1 MRITLLSSC
10 DTFRYLQTFRH
21 MPDSKEE
28 TMLPLKGLKVV
39 DLTTFLATP
48 TTGRVLGEWGA
59 DVIKV
64 EAFKGDP
71 CRTNQAVVFGMPSS
85 DEENLAF
92 DMANFHKR
100 FVALNLKSEKGL
112 EVMMKL
118 LSEADVFI
126 TNTRTK
132 SLAKMGL
139 DWESLHE
146 KFPRLIMGHGLGYG
160 KKGPEKDNAGFD
172 VTCYMGRGGVFGTTV
187 NKGDAPMIP
196 TNGYGDFQ
204 ASVFMAAGILA
215 ALLGREKTGEGDY
228 VTCALQHAAIY
239 ALSVGMISAQYGNPY
254 PKSRLE
260 VNNPLNNVFRSKDD
274 KWVVLCLPEYDRDW
288 PRIMKLI
295 GRDEL
300 AEHPEYSVC
309 DIVNEKGLAP
319 EVTKILDDGFA
330 QFTLQELLDMFHE
343 NDMPCEPAQTPV
355 DIYEDQNAILNEY
368 IKQVPYPNGPRWCP
382 TAPVQFEIGETAEL
396 VPTGKMGSETV
407 AVMKELG
414 YTDEEIQAAMD
425 EGAVKGDTDLAV
437 LQGKA

>member
-1 MRITLLSSC
+1 
-10 DTFRYLQTFRH
+10 
-21 MPDSKEE
+21 
-28 TMLPLKGLKVV
+28 
-39 DLTTFLATP
+39 
-48 TTGRVLGEWGA
+48 
-59 DVIKV
+59 
-64 EAFKGDP
+64 
-71 CRTNQAVVFGMPSS
+71 
-85 DEENLAF
+85 
-92 DMANFHKR
+92 
-100 FVALNLKSEKGL
+100 
-112 EVMMKL
+112 
-118 LSEADVFI
+118 
-126 TNTRTK
+126 
-132 SLAKMGL
+132 
-139 DWESLHE
+139 
-146 KFPRLIMGHGLGYG
+146 
-160 KKGPEKDNAGFD
+160 
-172 VTCYMGRGGVFGTTV
+172 
-187 NKGDAPMIP
+187 
-196 TNGYGDFQ
+196 
-204 ASVFMAAGILA
+204 MAAGILA

-288 PRIMKLI
+288 PRVMKLI

>member
-1 MRITLLSSC
+1 
-10 DTFRYLQTFRH
+10 
-21 MPDSKEE
+21 
-28 TMLPLKGLKVV
+28 MLPLEGIKVV

-64 EAFKGDP
+64 EAAKGDP
-71 CRTNQAVVFGMPSS
+71 GRVNQAVVFGMPAT
-85 DEENLAF
+85 DDENLGF
-92 DMANFHKR
+92 DMANMHKR
-100 FVALNLKSEKGL
+100 FISLNTKSEKGL
-112 EVMMKL
+112 EVMYKL
-118 LSEADVFI
+118 LSQADIFI
-126 TNTRTK
+126 TNMRTK
-132 SLAKMGL
+132 SLAHMGL
-139 DWESLHE
+139 DWETLHA

-160 KKGPEKDNAGFD
+160 KKGPEKDAAGFD

-204 ASVFMAAGILA
+204 CSMFLAAGLLA
-215 ALLGREKTGEGDY
+215 ALQGREKSGQGDY
-228 VTCALQHAAIY
+228 VTCALQHAGIY
-239 ALSVGMISAQYGNPY
+239 ALSTGMVSAQYGNPY

-288 PRIMKLI
+288 PRVMHLI

-300 AEHPEYSVC
+300 ADHPDYSVC
-309 DIVNEKGLAP
+309 ETVNAKGLAP

-330 QFTLQELLDMFHE
+330 QFTRDELLKMFKE
-343 NDMPCEPAQTPV
+343 NDMPCEPAQTPT
-355 DIYEDQNAILNEY
+355 DIYEDENALVNDY
-368 IKQVPYPNGPRWCP
+368 IVKVPYPKGGRWCP
-382 TAPVQFEIGETAEL
+382 TVPIQFELEETAPLE
-396 VPTGKMGSETV
+396 PTDKMGSSTE

-414 YTDEEIQAAMD
+414 YTDEEIAAAEAD
-425 EGAVKGDTDLAV
+425 GSVKGATDLAV

>member
-1 MRITLLSSC
+1 M
-10 DTFRYLQTFRH
+10 Q
-21 MPDSKEE
+21 
-28 TMLPLKGLKVV
+28 PLKGIKVV

-48 TTGRVLGEWGA
+48 ATGRVLGEWGA

-64 EAFKGDP
+64 EAAKGDP
-71 CRTNQAVVFGMPSS
+71 TRVNQAVVYGMPSS

-92 DMANFHKR
+92 DVANMHKR
-100 FVALNLKSEKGL
+100 CISLNLKNEKGL
-112 EVMMKL
+112 EVMHKL
-118 LSEADVFI
+118 LADADVFI
-126 TNTRTK
+126 TNTRAK
-132 SLAKMGL
+132 SLKKMGL
-139 DWESLHE
+139 DWETLHE
-146 KFPRLIMGHGLGYG
+146 KYPRLIMGHGLGYG

-288 PRIMKLI
+288 PRVMKLI

-355 DIYEDQNAILNEY
+355 DIYGDQNAILNEY

>member
-1 MRITLLSSC
+1 
-10 DTFRYLQTFRH
+10 
-21 MPDSKEE
+21 
-28 TMLPLKGLKVV
+28 MLPLKGLKVV

-146 KFPRLIMGHGLGYG
+146 KFPRLIMGHGIGYG
-160 KKGPEKDNAGFD
+160 KKGAEKDAAGFD

-204 ASVFMAAGILA
+204 CSLFLASGILA
-215 ALLGREKTGEGDY
+215 AVIGREQSGVGDY
-228 VTCALQHAAIY
+228 VTCSLQHAGIY
-239 ALSVGMISAQYGNPY
+239 ALSTGMVSAQYGNPY

-260 VNNPLNNVFRSKDD
+260 VNNPLNNVFHSKDD

-288 PRIMKLI
+288 PRVMHLI
-295 GRDEL
+295 GRDDL
-300 AEHPEYSVC
+300 AEHPDYSV
-309 DIVNEKGLAP
+309 
-319 EVTKILDDGFA
+319 
-330 QFTLQELLDMFHE
+330 
-343 NDMPCEPAQTPV
+343 DMPCEPAQTPL
-355 DIYEDQNAILNEY
+355 DIYEDENALVNEY
-368 IKQVPYPNGPRWCP
+368 IKQVPYPAGGRWCP
-382 TAPVQFEIGETAEL
+382 TAPVQFELSETAEL
-396 VPTGKMGSETV
+396 TPTDKLGSATED
-407 AVMKELG
+407 VMKELG
-414 YTDEEIQAAMD
+414 YTDEDIKAAMED
-425 EGAVKGDTDLAV
+425 GAVKGATDLAV

>member
-1 MRITLLSSC
+1 M
-10 DTFRYLQTFRH
+10 Q
-21 MPDSKEE
+21 
-28 TMLPLKGLKVV
+28 PLKGTKVV

-48 TTGRVLGEWGA
+48 ATGRVLGEWGA

-64 EAFKGDP
+64 EAAKGDP
-71 CRTNQAVVFGMPSS
+71 TRVNQAVVYGMPSS

-92 DMANFHKR
+92 DVANMHKR
-100 FVALNLKSEKGL
+100 CISLNLKNEKGL
-112 EVMMKL
+112 EVMHKL
-118 LSEADVFI
+118 LADADVFI
-126 TNTRTK
+126 TNTRAK
-132 SLAKMGL
+132 SLKKMGL
-139 DWESLHE
+139 DWETLHE
-146 KFPRLIMGHGLGYG
+146 KYPRLIMGHGLGYG

-288 PRIMKLI
+288 PRVMKLI

>member
-1 MRITLLSSC
+1 M
-10 DTFRYLQTFRH
+10 
-21 MPDSKEE
+21 E
-28 TMLPLKGLKVV
+28 PLKGIKVV

-64 EAFKGDP
+64 EAAKGDP
-71 CRTNQAVVFGMPSS
+71 TRVNQAVVYGMPSS

-92 DMANFHKR
+92 DVANMHKR
-100 FVALNLKSEKGL
+100 CISLNLKSEKGL
-112 EVMMKL
+112 EVMHKL
-118 LSEADVFI
+118 LAEADVFI

-139 DWESLHE
+139 DWESLHA
-146 KFPRLIMGHGLGYG
+146 KYPRLIMGHGLGYG
-160 KKGPEKDNAGFD
+160 KKGPEKDAAGFD

-204 ASVFMAAGILA
+204 ASMFLTAGILA
-215 ALLGREKTGEGDY
+215 ALIGREKTGQGDY

-288 PRIMKLI
+288 PRVMKLI

>member
-1 MRITLLSSC
+1 M
-10 DTFRYLQTFRH
+10 Q
-21 MPDSKEE
+21 
-28 TMLPLKGLKVV
+28 PLKGIKVV

-48 TTGRVLGEWGA
+48 ATGRVLGEWGA

-64 EAFKGDP
+64 EAAKGDP
-71 CRTNQAVVFGMPSS
+71 TRVNQAVVYGMPSS

-92 DMANFHKR
+92 DVANMHKR
-100 FVALNLKSEKGL
+100 CISLNLKNEKGL
-112 EVMMKL
+112 EVMHKL
-118 LSEADVFI
+118 LADADVFI
-126 TNTRTK
+126 TNTRAK
-132 SLAKMGL
+132 SLKKMGL
-139 DWESLHE
+139 DWETLHE
-146 KFPRLIMGHGLGYG
+146 KYPRLIMGHGLGYG
-160 KKGPEKDNAGFD
+160 KKGPEKNNAGFD

-288 PRIMKLI
+288 PRVMKLI

>member
-1 MRITLLSSC
+1 
-10 DTFRYLQTFRH
+10 
-21 MPDSKEE
+21 
-28 TMLPLKGLKVV
+28 MLPLKGLKVV

-118 LSEADVFI
+118 LSEADIFI

-139 DWESLHE
+139 DWESLHA
-146 KFPRLIMGHGLGYG
+146 KFPRLIMGHGIGYG
-160 KKGPEKDNAGFD
+160 KKGPEKDAAGFD

-204 ASVFMAAGILA
+204 CSLFLASGILA
-215 ALLGREKTGEGDY
+215 AVIGREKTGEGDY
-228 VTCALQHAAIY
+228 VTCSLQHAGIY
-239 ALSVGMISAQYGNPY
+239 ALSTGMVSAQYGNPY

-288 PRIMKLI
+288 PRVMHLI
-295 GRDEL
+295 GREDL
-300 AEHPEYSVC
+300 AEHPDYSVC
-309 DIVNEKGLAP
+309 QTVNDKGLAP
-319 EVTKILDDGFA
+319 EVVKILDEGFA
-330 QFTLQELLDMFHE
+330 QFTREELLKMFTE
-343 NDMPCEPAQTPV
+343 NDMPCEPAQTPLDV
-355 DIYEDQNAILNEY
+355 YEDENALVNEY
-368 IKQVPYPNGPRWCP
+368 ITQVPYPAGGKWCP
-382 TAPVQFEIGETAEL
+382 TAPVQFELSETAAL
-396 VPTGKMGSETV
+396 TPTDKLGSATE

-414 YTDEEIQAAMD
+414 YSDEDIEAALA
-425 EGAVKGDTDLAV
+425 EGAVKGATDLAV

>member
-1 MRITLLSSC
+1 
-10 DTFRYLQTFRH
+10 
-21 MPDSKEE
+21 
-28 TMLPLKGLKVV
+28 MLPLKGLKVV

-118 LSEADVFI
+118 LSEADIFI

-139 DWESLHE
+139 DWESLHA
-146 KFPRLIMGHGLGYG
+146 KFPRLIMGHGIGYG
-160 KKGPEKDNAGFD
+160 KKGAEKDAAGFD

-204 ASVFMAAGILA
+204 CSLFLAAGILA
-215 ALLGREKTGEGDY
+215 AVIGREQSGEGDY
-228 VTCALQHAAIY
+228 VTCSLQHAGIY
-239 ALSVGMISAQYGNPY
+239 ALSTGMVSAQYGNPY

-260 VNNPLNNVFRSKDD
+260 VNNPLNNVFHSKDD

-288 PRIMKLI
+288 PRVMHLI
-295 GRDEL
+295 GRDDL
-300 AEHPEYSVC
+300 AEHPDYSVC
-309 DIVNEKGLAP
+309 QTVNDKGLAP
-319 EVTKILDDGFA
+319 EVVRILDEGFA
-330 QFTLQELLDMFHE
+330 KFTREELLKMFTE
-343 NDMPCEPAQTPV
+343 NDMPCEPAQTPLDV
-355 DIYEDQNAILNEY
+355 YEDENALVNEY
-368 IKQVPYPNGPRWCP
+368 ITQVPYPAGGKWCP
-382 TAPVQFEIGETAEL
+382 TAPVQFEISETAAL
-396 VPTGKMGSETV
+396 TPTDKLGSATED
-407 AVMKELG
+407 VMKELG
-414 YTDEEIQAAMD
+414 YSDEDIKAAMD
-425 EGAVKGDTDLAV
+425 EGAVKGATDLAV